1 MLYILKMK
9 IISTLIDFGITLIKN
24 ELRKMSLDF

>member
-9 IISTLIDFGITLIKN
+9 IISTLVDFGITLIKN